1 MKNNTLEKLFLSLS
15 NAKYNPSYDEE
26 SENILVAADGY
37 DWEICESAAME
48 YFGVKREDGFSE
60 PEYYSCN
67 GIEEVLNLFQ

>member
-1 MKNNTLEKLFLSLS
+1 MRNNTLEKLFLTLS
-15 NAKYNPSYDEE
+15 NKYNPSYDEE
-26 SENILVAADGY
+26 NENILVSADGY